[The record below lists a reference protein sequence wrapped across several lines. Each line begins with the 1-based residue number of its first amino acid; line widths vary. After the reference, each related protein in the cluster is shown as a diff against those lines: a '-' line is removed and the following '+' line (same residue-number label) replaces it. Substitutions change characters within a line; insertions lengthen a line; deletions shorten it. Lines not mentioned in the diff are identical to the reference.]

1 MMFDNNNVHKIVNK
15 AIKDS
20 KLKGSVN
27 KSNGG
32 KVTTYTKNNSMFTIK
47 VESFRS
53 FFAGETISFWVNTGQ
68 DYQQFGVI
76 ISTGN
81 HILQNVPLFEQL
93 CVELG
98 VNVNSKIFMSSVR

>member
-1 MMFDNNNVHKIVNK
+1 MMFDNNNVHKIVKK

-53 FFAGETISFWVNTGQ
+53 FFAGETISFLGEYRTGLSTVRC
-68 DYQQFGVI
+68 YHINRKSYITERTI
-76 ISTGN
+76 I
-81 HILQNVPLFEQL
+81 
-93 CVELG
+93 
-98 VNVNSKIFMSSVR
+98 